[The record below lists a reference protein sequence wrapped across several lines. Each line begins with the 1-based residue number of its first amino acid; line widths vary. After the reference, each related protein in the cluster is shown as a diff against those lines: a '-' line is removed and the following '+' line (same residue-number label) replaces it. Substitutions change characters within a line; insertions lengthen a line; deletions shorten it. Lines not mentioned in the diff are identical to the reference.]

1 MRENRDVFVGEEEEK
16 KKRRHSP
23 EQNVVKK
30 RKGDKDLN
38 RKWFNAIFS
47 GSLEKT
53 IRFIENG
60 VDVNSVVGLHNR
72 TALHAASL
80 LGYVDIVKVLI
91 RSGAGVNAV
100 DKDGQT
106 PLHLSITK
114 GHVHVVQVLSVNGA
128 DMNAVDAYYLSALNY
143 AVSNANVPCALQL
156 LCCGAKVDEGAI
168 KSDKTNLLRSIK
180 ERLEKLRSGNIMGAS
195 LMSNEEA
202 QYLRCLAFA
211 LAVKF
216 PGHAQRTFLIFRSFI
231 TYNSI
236 FMVHGF
242 HLGARS
248 IWKHHVRGFLRR
260 LD

>member
-1 MRENRDVFVGEEEEK
+1 MFLFDEEDK

-114 GHVHVVQVLSVNGA
+114 GHVHQNALGGPFVVIF
-128 DMNAVDAYYLSALNY
+128 
-143 AVSNANVPCALQL
+143 SN
-156 LCCGAKVDEGAI
+156 
-168 KSDKTNLLRSIK
+168 ST
-180 ERLEKLRSGNIMGAS
+180 LE
-195 LMSNEEA
+195 
-202 QYLRCLAFA
+202 
-211 LAVKF
+211 
-216 PGHAQRTFLIFRSFI
+216 
-231 TYNSI
+231 
-236 FMVHGF
+236 
-242 HLGARS
+242 
-248 IWKHHVRGFLRR
+248 HHVHLLDPKIRLSLRIDHQGPSSSLCVQNTVLNGEVIQR
-260 LD
+260 KTVESPLSNDHCGKFAHSFHTSCSEHSTSSRTKPS